1 MRVANNLSLV
11 VQLKAAFQS
20 KIVLLHRDG
29 NIIKS
34 RGSRIQNGDEE
45 SKTRV
50 CEKRERFLPR
60 LAEYVYVVCLT
71 FMAELENCLY
81 YSHRLFRFLVVL
93 VELLLELSSAAPG
106 GGGGGGG
113 SMPS

>member
-45 SKTRV
+45 SKTPV

-60 LAEYVYVVCLT
+60 LACVT

-113 SMPS
+113 CMPS

>member
-45 SKTRV
+45 SKTPV

-60 LAEYVYVVCLT
+60 LAECVT

-106 GGGGGGG
+106 GGGGC
-113 SMPS
+113 MPS